1 MKKINIKSV
10 FALVLCLAMVLS
22 INVYG
27 AAEKPVDVTS
37 GLSTMQKTDEYKL
50 VGEDSGLKLFL
61 NPKTTNFYV
70 EDVKTGERAYAFPE
84 SFPEGDETALAQQI
98 EMQAALVFTFWDP
111 VKKTENRK
119 NSNAVCVKQGNYTVY
134 SKENGFLIKYVL
146 KSQKMEICLSVTL
159 ENGKLYCSI
168 PANSVK
174 EEAPET
180 AMLLKVAVLPFMVR
194 GEANTDGTIILPD
207 GSGQVLDFSTT
218 RMNAAV
224 YLKPIYGR
232 DLSATLSVE
241 DKTGYDINCPYLA
254 VTNGDNGIL
263 AIPEKGAA
271 VGYVNAN
278 PAGKSNNYANAYF
291 SYDYRAGD
299 IAIIGD
305 KQTMA
310 SQSTRVFSE
319 DVYNDDI
326 TVSYSFVFENATMS
340 ALAKLYGEYLIPENS
355 QKDDK
360 HSAIIDIFG
369 FVNEPKSFFG
379 FPYTA
384 VSVISKGEDIVSFAE
399 NEKLKG
405 ATINLKNIT
414 KEQQKGTLDTKIK
427 LISKVISKSQLKA
440 ISANDVNL
448 YVDVDPITFS
458 KNTFAVNSFFTA
470 SKTIYGAPI
479 GLYEYRESTH
489 MVNKNVAKKLLLKY
503 TKIDSILGKLT
514 SSAKKLDVDGLSSET
529 LGSMSYHDH
538 SNGGTLADTHSAIEA
553 AIASAHN
560 KTSLI
565 LSSPND
571 YAIKYCSAITDIP
584 IESSNDDMCSG
595 SYPFLQMALGDR
607 ISYTTESINLY
618 RSPETMFL
626 KALAT
631 GSALRY
637 NYILSDTEPIIGT
650 ELNYLYS
657 ADFSSFK
664 EMTERQYSTWQEVNA
679 KTKGSAL
686 VGYTENE
693 NTIVAEFANGTVV
706 TVDLSSKSYS
716 VAG

>member
-1 MKKINIKSV
+1 MKKFNIKSV
-10 FALVLCLAMVLS
+10 FALVLCLAIVLS

-27 AAEKPVDVTS
+27 AAEKTVDVTS

-50 VGEDSGLKLFL
+50 MGEDSGLKLFL

-70 EDVKTGERAYAFPE
+70 EDVNTGKRTYAFPE
-84 SFPEGDETALAQQI
+84 SFPEGDTTALAQQI
-98 EMQAALVFTFWDP
+98 EMQSHLVFTLWDP
-111 VKKTENRK
+111 VKKTESRK
-119 NSNAVCVKQGNYTVY
+119 NSKATCVNQGSYTVY

-168 PANSVK
+168 PAGSIK

-180 AMLLKVAVLPFMVR
+180 AMLLRVGVLPYMIR
-194 GEANTDGTIILPD
+194 GEADTDGMIILPD
-207 GSGQVLDFSTT
+207 GSGEVLDFGTT
-218 RMNAAV
+218 RKNASV
-224 YLKPIYGR
+224 YFKPIYGR
-232 DLSATLSVE
+232 DLSATLSV
-241 DKTGYDINCPYLA
+241 DSKTGYDINCPYLA
-254 VTNGDNGIL
+254 VTNEDMGIL

-278 PAGKSNNYANAYF
+278 PAGKSSNFANAFF

-305 KQTMA
+305 KQTVA
-310 SQSTRVFSE
+310 SQSTRVFAE
-319 DVYNDDI
+319 DAYEGDI
-326 TVSYSFVFENATMS
+326 TISYSFMLENATMP
-340 ALAKLYGEYLIPENS
+340 ALAKLYGEYLVPEEFKKS
-355 QKDDK
+355 ES
-360 HSAIIDIFG
+360 HSAIFDIYG

-384 VSVISKGEDIVSFAE
+384 LSVISKGEDIVAFAK

-405 ATINLKNIT
+405 ATITLKNIT

-427 LISKVISKSQLKA
+427 LISKVISKAQLKA
-440 ISANDVNL
+440 IDESDVNL
-448 YVDVDPITFS
+448 YIDVDPITFS
-458 KNTFAVNSFFTA
+458 KNTFAINSFFTA

-489 MVNKNVAKKLLLKY
+489 MVNKNVSKKLLLKY
-503 TKIDSILGKLT
+503 TKIDSIFGKLT
-514 SSAKKLDVDGLSSET
+514 ASAGKQKIDGLASET
-529 LGSMSYHDH
+529 IGSISYHDH

-553 AIASAHN
+553 ALASSFK

-584 IESSNDDMCSG
+584 IESSNDDLCSG
-595 SYPFLQMALGDR
+595 SYPFLQMALGGR

-657 ADFSSFK
+657 ADYASFK
-664 EMTERQYSTWQEVNA
+664 EMTERQYSAWQEVNA

-693 NTIVAEFANGTVV
+693 NTIVAEFSNGTVV